1 MEDPKQMKIADFVS
15 DPCLESSS
23 ETDEKA
29 QDENKRTGRLIYI
42 GGLVEGVLR
51 TQKSKSDCDA
61 LREFLRY
68 AKLNGRSLKE
78 LIQIERCQ

>member
-1 MEDPKQMKIADFVS
+1 MEDPKQMKIADLVS

-29 QDENKRTGRLIYI
+29 QDENKRVGRLIYI

-51 TQKSKSDCDA
+51 TQISESDCNE
-61 LREFLRY
+61 LRKFLRF
-68 AKLNGRSLKE
+68 AKLNGHTLME
-78 LIQIERCQ
+78 LIQIERSK